1 MLSAA
6 TPRPDAA
13 DGVTGD
19 ALDQALQ
26 WFVILASGEVTPAQ
40 RQAFATWLVA
50 NPAHAR
56 QWEAVS
62 RFQGMLQG
70 MPSQAAGQA
79 LRGRGAR
86 GPRGPVRTSRRQVLA
101 LLLVAGTGALCYDRR
116 HAYLALTAD
125 QRSAIGERREL
136 VLPDGSRLVL
146 DSDSAVDIRFADGL
160 RRLVLRRGAIM
171 VETAHLAGWA
181 EQPFYVDTA
190 QGRVQAL
197 GTRFVVR
204 QEASPGW
211 RQAGRSRVEVMAG
224 AVRITPARNAA
235 GSALVGQ
242 GQQAVFDDVIVGAVA
257 ALDPNAQ
264 AWTQGMLIARER
276 PLGDLLAELG
286 RYRPGLLQVDD
297 AVAQIPVNG
306 VFPLE
311 DTDRVLAALEHAF
324 PIRIQRHTRYWTRVV
339 AAAQKKSGQP

>member
-40 RQAFATWLVA
+40 RKAFATWLGA
-50 NPAHAR
+50 NPVHAR

-79 LRGRGAR
+79 LRSRGGRGAA
-86 GPRGPVRTSRRQVLA
+86 RTSRRQVLA
-101 LLLVAGTGALCYDRR
+101 LLLVAGAGALCYDRR

-125 QRSAIGERREL
+125 QRSAVGERREW

-160 RRLVLRRGAIM
+160 RRMVLRRGAIM
-171 VETAHLAGWA
+171 VETAHLAAWA

-242 GQQAVFDDVIVGAVA
+242 GQQAVFDDVTVGRVA

-297 AVAQIPVNG
+297 EVAQIPVNG

-339 AAAQKKSGQP
+339 AVVQKKTGQP

>member
-1 MLSAA
+1 MLSVA
-6 TPRPDAA
+6 TPHPDAA

-40 RQAFATWLVA
+40 RLAFAAWLGA

-70 MPSQAAGQA
+70 MPPQAASQA
-79 LRGRGAR
+79 LRSRGA
-86 GPRGPVRTSRRQVLA
+86 GGSVRTSRRQVLA
-101 LLLVAGTGALCYDRR
+101 LLLVAGAGALCYDRR

-125 QRSAIGERREL
+125 QRSAVGERREL
-136 VLPDGSRLVL
+136 ALPDGSRLML

-171 VETAHLAGWA
+171 VETAHLAAWA

-224 AVRITPARNAA
+224 AVRITPARNAV

-242 GQQAVFDDVIVGAVA
+242 GQQAVFDDVTVGAVA

>member
-1 MLSAA
+1 MLSAVTLQPA
-6 TPRPDAA
+6 SA
-13 DGVTGD
+13 DCPSGD

-40 RQAFATWLVA
+40 RQAFATWLAA
-50 NPAHAR
+50 NPAHAS

-70 MPSQAAGQA
+70 MPSQAASQA
-79 LRGRGAR
+79 LRRGAAGR
-86 GPRGPVRTSRRQVLA
+86 PARTSRRQVLA

-125 QRSAIGERREL
+125 QRSAVGERREL

-171 VETAHLAGWA
+171 VETAHLAAWA

-224 AVRITPARNAA
+224 AVRITPARNAV

-242 GQQAVFDDVIVGAVA
+242 GQQAVFDDLTVGAVA
-257 ALDPNAQ
+257 VLDPNAQ

-297 AVAQIPVNG
+297 AVAQIAVNG